1 VTDNGI
7 ILPAPS
13 NEVLLPRVLA
23 NRRPCE
29 APDISGGERATS
41 SIGETRATASE
52 VRSSEIRHITTRVET
67 RVDAASPRLRWLWVV
82 GALTISATIAAL
94 LIWQEPN
101 PTNYVASTVVL
112 ALLGILAFTAAG
124 QALTLTSR
132 FRQSTLYIREVEQN
146 YESLWQ
152 VMFSALDL
160 KDGVTGGHSARVADL
175 AEHLGQRLGMSA
187 DELEHL
193 KLAALLHDVGKL
205 AVDDDILTKPGPLSA
220 AEWEQMRRHPAYGY
234 SIVSRDGFLGQ
245 VAEIVYCHHERYDGK
260 GYPRGLA
267 GDEIPLGARV
277 FAVADAYD
285 AMTSDRP
292 YRPPLSHTQAIEEIE
307 RNAGSQFDPMVVAAV
322 LEWAG
327 ESPRSERR
335 HLIALPPPLPVT
347 AKT

>member
-1 VTDNGI
+1 M
-7 ILPAPS
+7 S
-13 NEVLLPRVLA
+13 
-23 NRRPCE
+23 
-29 APDISGGERATS
+29 
-41 SIGETRATASE
+41 SE
-52 VRSSEIRHITTRVET
+52 VCSREIRRITTRVET
-67 RVDAASPRLRWLWVV
+67 RVDGPAPHLRWLWVV
-82 GALTISATIAAL
+82 GALTISSTIAAL

-132 FRQSTLYIREVEQN
+132 FRQSTLYIQEVEQN

-160 KDGVTGGHSARVADL
+160 KDGVTGGHSSRVADL
-175 AEHLGQRLGMSA
+175 TVYLGQRLGMSA

-193 KLAALLHDVGKL
+193 RWAALLHDVGKIGV
-205 AVDDDILTKPGPLSA
+205 ADDILRKPGPLSV
-220 AEWEQMRRHPAYGY
+220 AEWDQMRRHPAYGY
-234 SIVSRDGFLGQ
+234 SIVGQHSLLSQ
-245 VAEIVYCHHERYDGK
+245 VAEIVYSHHEHYDGT

-267 GDEIPLGARV
+267 GEKIPLGARV
-277 FAVADAYD
+277 FAAADAYD

-292 YRPPLSHTQAIEEIE
+292 YRPALSHSQAIEEIE
-307 RNAGSQFDPMVVAAV
+307 RNAGSQFDPRVVAAV

-327 ESPRSERR
+327 EAPRSEHRQR
-335 HLIALPPPLPVT
+335 IALPRPLPVT

>member
-1 VTDNGI
+1 MWV
-7 ILPAPS
+7 
-13 NEVLLPRVLA
+13 
-23 NRRPCE
+23 
-29 APDISGGERATS
+29 
-41 SIGETRATASE
+41 IGT
-52 VRSSEIRHITTRVET
+52 
-67 RVDAASPRLRWLWVV
+67 
-82 GALTISATIAAL
+82 LTISATIAAL

-101 PTNYVASTVVL
+101 PTNYVASTVVI

-132 FRQSTLYIREVEQN
+132 FRQSTLYIQEVEEN

-160 KDGVTGGHSARVADL
+160 RDGITGGHSSRVADL
-175 AEHLGQRLGMSA
+175 AVHLGQRLGMSA
-187 DELEHL
+187 DEMQHL
-193 KLAALLHDVGKL
+193 KWAALLHDVGKL
-205 AVDDDILTKPGPLSA
+205 AVPDDILTKPGPLSA

-234 SIVSRDGFLGQ
+234 SIVGQDGFLRQ
-245 VAEIVYCHHERYDGK
+245 AAEIVYCHHEHYDGK

-267 GDEIPLGARV
+267 AEEIPLAARV

-292 YRPPLSHTQAIEEIE
+292 YRSALSHSQAIEEIE
-307 RNAGSQFDPMVVAAV
+307 CNAGSQFDPRVVAAV

-327 ESPRSERR
+327 EASRSGRR
-335 HLIALPPPLPVT
+335 HHIALPPPLPVT

>member
-1 VTDNGI
+1 M
-7 ILPAPS
+7 S
-13 NEVLLPRVLA
+13 
-23 NRRPCE
+23 
-29 APDISGGERATS
+29 
-41 SIGETRATASE
+41 SE
-52 VRSSEIRHITTRVET
+52 VCSREIRRITTRVET
-67 RVDAASPRLRWLWVV
+67 RVDGAAPHLRWLWVV

-132 FRQSTLYIREVEQN
+132 FRQSTLYIQEVEQN

-160 KDGVTGGHSARVADL
+160 KDGVTGGHSSRVADL
-175 AEHLGQRLGMSA
+175 AVYLGQRLGMSA

-193 KLAALLHDVGKL
+193 RWAALLHDVGKIGV
-205 AVDDDILTKPGPLSA
+205 ADDILRKPGPLSV
-220 AEWEQMRRHPAYGY
+220 AEWDQMKRHPAYGY
-234 SIVSRDGFLGQ
+234 SIVGQHGLLSQ
-245 VAEIVYCHHERYDGK
+245 VAEIVYSHHEHYDGT

-267 GDEIPLGARV
+267 GEEIPLGARV
-277 FAVADAYD
+277 FAAADAYD

-292 YRPPLSHTQAIEEIE
+292 YRPALSHSQAIEEIE
-307 RNAGSQFDPMVVAAV
+307 RNAGSQFDPRVVAAV

-327 ESPRSERR
+327 KARRSGHRQR
-335 HLIALPPPLPVT
+335 VALPRPLPVT

>member
-1 VTDNGI
+1 M
-7 ILPAPS
+7 
-13 NEVLLPRVLA
+13 
-23 NRRPCE
+23 
-29 APDISGGERATS
+29 RAAS
-41 SIGETRATASE
+41 SE
-52 VRSSEIRHITTRVET
+52 VCSREIRRITTRVET
-67 RVDAASPRLRWLWVV
+67 RLDGPTPHLRWLWVV

-101 PTNYVASTVVL
+101 PTNYAASTIVL

-132 FRQSTLYIREVEQN
+132 FRQSTLYIQEVEQN

-160 KDGVTGGHSARVADL
+160 KDGVTGGHSSRVADL
-175 AEHLGQRLGMSA
+175 AVYLGRRLGMSA

-193 KLAALLHDVGKL
+193 RWAALLHDVGKIGV
-205 AVDDDILTKPGPLSA
+205 ADDILRKPGPLSV

-234 SIVSRDGFLGQ
+234 SIVGQHSLLSQ
-245 VAEIVYCHHERYDGK
+245 VAEIVYSHHEHYDGT

-267 GDEIPLGARV
+267 GEEIPLGARI
-277 FAVADAYD
+277 FAAADAYD

-292 YRPPLSHTQAIEEIE
+292 YRPALSHSQAIDEIE
-307 RNAGSQFDPMVVAAV
+307 RNAGSQFDPRVVAAV

-327 ESPRSERR
+327 EAPRSGHRR
-335 HLIALPPPLPVT
+335 RVALPRPLPVT